1 MSFESTAEGRVG
13 VESVDGACRMR
24 TDVRRKTVACKLLVK
39 RCHYDLRKYFFSNRI
54 INIWNSLPDSI
65 VMVDT
70 VNQFQN
76 RLDKYWKN
84 NDFVYDH
91 RATYTG
97 TGGRF

>member
-1 MSFESTAEGRVG
+1 MRNFDPIEYSTTAI
-13 VESVDGACRMR
+13 
-24 TDVRRKTVACKLLVK
+24 T
-39 RCHYDLRKYFFSNRI
+39 I
-54 INIWNSLPDSI
+54 LPDSI

-70 VNQFQN
+70 INQFKN

-84 NDFVYDH
+84 YDFVYDH